1 MAGGEKE
8 TGEQVQNHS
17 GVYDNAQCSQ
27 DLWKNSVN
35 KSEWKEF
42 SRELHEWASLKEKSH
57 TWNKSC
63 TDSSKGGG
71 DQSNRNSTDSRFLL
85 RRQIPSVQ
93 AVQKTVEIHQAAVH
107 RHLRERAEVNSDG
120 AGSVRTAQRRVPNAY
135 RAEC

>member
-8 TGEQVQNHS
+8 TGKQVQNHS

-71 DQSNRNSTDSRFLL
+71 DILGLPAGN
-85 RRQIPSVQ
+85 RRQGGGERGIKELLKQLRKGRKGEDEARALPREMQINLEEAQ
-93 AVQKTVEIHQAAVH
+93 A
-107 RHLRERAEVNSDG
+107 RASATELEVFGRFD
-120 AGSVRTAQRRVPNAY
+120 
-135 RAEC
+135 E